1 MKTYRLKM
9 IQKIYIESYD
19 IEANSEQDSCSKFQT
34 MQEIYSLDE
43 TDATLKSV
51 EVIE

>member
-9 IQKIYIESYD
+9 IQELNCSLRELNERI
-19 IEANSEQDSCSKFQT
+19 CSKFLRCRRS
-34 MQEIYSLDE
+34 IAYE
-43 TDATLKSV
+43 TDAGDSRVKSV